1 MHYFVIITQI
11 ILLVAAAAICSGL
24 NIGLMSLS
32 RADLRRKAKIGNRDA
47 LKVLPLRERTHLSLV
62 SILFVNVAVV
72 SASSLVLEHYFNGII
87 AGIATTLLMV
97 IFGEAVPQAYFV
109 RFSLKFCA
117 FFAPVVWLMI
127 IVTYPLS
134 RPLELLLDRI
144 IGYHPHELQTRD
156 ELGLLI
162 AEHDHQMASELDQ
175 DEVEIVRSALQL
187 SEKTVGRIMRPIHEV
202 YWLEST
208 AMLDEKTVDEI
219 TQKGY
224 SRVPIFDAK
233 LTQCYGVLLMKD
245 MVDIDFDEAPRA
257 VLDFPLHK
265 TELIGSRTA
274 LDTMFRKFMT
284 IRSHL
289 VPIER
294 DDNVI
299 GILTVEDLVEEILGH
314 EIADETD
321 HALARE

>member
-117 FFAPVVWLMI
+117 FFCAR
-127 IVTYPLS
+127 S
-134 RPLELLLDRI
+134 
-144 IGYHPHELQTRD
+144 
-156 ELGLLI
+156 
-162 AEHDHQMASELDQ
+162 MADDYCDVSVIE
-175 DEVEIVRSALQL
+175 
-187 SEKTVGRIMRPIHEV
+187 
-202 YWLEST
+202 T
-208 AMLDEKTVDEI
+208 A
-219 TQKGY
+219 
-224 SRVPIFDAK
+224 
-233 LTQCYGVLLMKD
+233 
-245 MVDIDFDEAPRA
+245 
-257 VLDFPLHK
+257 
-265 TELIGSRTA
+265 RTTA
-274 LDTMFRKFMT
+274 
-284 IRSHL
+284 
-289 VPIER
+289 
-294 DDNVI
+294 
-299 GILTVEDLVEEILGH
+299 
-314 EIADETD
+314 
-321 HALARE
+321 

>member
-1 MHYFVIITQI
+1 MHYITITLQI
-11 ILLVAAAAICSGL
+11 ILLVAAAAVCSGL

-47 LKVLPLRERTHLSLV
+47 IKVLPLRERTHLSLV
-62 SILFVNVAVV
+62 SILFINVAVV
-72 SASSLVLEHYFNGII
+72 SISSLLLEHYFNGII
-87 AGIATTLLMV
+87 AGVATTLLMV

-117 FFAPVVWLMI
+117 FFAPVIWLMI
-127 IVTYPLS
+127 FITYPLS
-134 RPLELLLDRI
+134 KPIQLFLDKI
-144 IGYHPHELQTRD
+144 IGHHPHELQTRH
-156 ELGLLI
+156 ELGLLL

-187 SEKTVGRIMRPIHEV
+187 SEKTVGRIMRPITDV
-202 YWLEST
+202 YWLKNT

-219 TQKGY
+219 TKKGY
-224 SRVPIFDAK
+224 SRVPIFDAA

-245 MVDIDFDEAPRA
+245 MVDIDFDDEPRA
-257 VLDFPLHK
+257 VLDFVLHE

-294 DDNVI
+294 DGKVV

>member
-1 MHYFVIITQI
+1 
-11 ILLVAAAAICSGL
+11 
-24 NIGLMSLS
+24 
-32 RADLRRKAKIGNRDA
+32 
-47 LKVLPLRERTHLSLV
+47 
-62 SILFVNVAVV
+62 
-72 SASSLVLEHYFNGII
+72 
-87 AGIATTLLMV
+87 
-97 IFGEAVPQAYFV
+97 
-109 RFSLKFCA
+109 
-117 FFAPVVWLMI
+117 
-127 IVTYPLS
+127 
-134 RPLELLLDRI
+134 
-144 IGYHPHELQTRD
+144 
-156 ELGLLI
+156 
-162 AEHDHQMASELDQ
+162 
-175 DEVEIVRSALQL
+175 
-187 SEKTVGRIMRPIHEV
+187 MRPIHEV